1 MLGAAGDDGTD
12 HMAKQARSLTRKVV
26 VITGGARG
34 IGAATASA
42 LIAAGARVAIGDLDE
57 DLTRRAAKDLGGDTL
72 GLRLDVT
79 DHDGFTAFLD
89 AVEREL
95 GPIDVLINNAG
106 IMPLALLDDEPD
118 ATTAKLIAIN
128 LAAVIHGTR
137 EAMRRM
143 KPRHRGHIVNIAS
156 VAGKVGAPGGAT
168 YCATKHG
175 VVGLSEAVHYELR
188 GTGVDISCVMPTIVA
203 TELAAGLK
211 QTRLSSQVAPQ
222 DVANAIVETL
232 RRPRFEVFVPKYLG
246 PVNGLVRALP
256 RGVGE
261 WLLRV
266 TGSDQLLAS
275 AAHSADRA
283 EYERRAAAS
292 APGAER

>member
-1 MLGAAGDDGTD
+1 
-12 HMAKQARSLTRKVV
+12 MAKQARSLTGKVV

-57 DLTRRAAKDLGGDTL
+57 DFTRRAAKDLGAGTL

-79 DHDGFTAFLD
+79 DHEGFTAFLD
-89 AVEREL
+89 EVEREL

-106 IMPLALLDDEPD
+106 IMPLALLEEEAD
-118 ATTAKLIAIN
+118 ATTARQIAIN

-137 EAMRRM
+137 EGMRRM
-143 KPRHRGHIVNIAS
+143 KQRRSGHIVNVAS

-188 GTGVDISCVMPTIVA
+188 GTGVDISCVMPTIVR

-211 QTRLSSQVAPQ
+211 PTRLSSQVAPQ
-222 DVANAIVETL
+222 DVADAIVATL
-232 RRPRFEVFVPKYLG
+232 RRPRFDVFVPRYLG
-246 PVNGLVRALP
+246 TVNGLVRALP

-261 WLLRV
+261 WVLWV
-266 TGSDQLLAS
+266 SGSDQVLTS
-275 AAHSADRA
+275 ATHCADRA

-292 APGAER
+292 APGTRR

>member
-1 MLGAAGDDGTD
+1 
-12 HMAKQARSLTRKVV
+12 MAKQARSLTGRVV

-34 IGAATASA
+34 IGESTAAA
-42 LIAAGARVAIGDLDE
+42 LVAAGAHVAIGDLDE

-79 DHDGFTAFLD
+79 DHAGFTAFLD
-89 AVEREL
+89 EVEREL

-106 IMPLALLDDEPD
+106 IMPLALLDEESDE
-118 ATTAKLIAIN
+118 TTARQIAIN

-137 EAMRRM
+137 EAIRRM
-143 KPRHRGHIVNIAS
+143 KPRRHGHIVNIAS
-156 VAGKVGAPGGAT
+156 VAGKVGAAGGAT

-175 VVGLSEAVHYELR
+175 VVGLSEAVRFELR
-188 GTGVDISCVMPTIVA
+188 GTGVDISCVMPTIVR

-211 QTRLSSQVAPQ
+211 QTRLSSQVAPEA
-222 DVANAIVETL
+222 VATAILDAL
-232 RRPRFEVFVPKYLG
+232 RKPRFEVFVPRHLG
-246 PVNGLVRALP
+246 GVNKLVRVMP

-261 WLLRV
+261 WLLRRG
-266 TGSDQLLAS
+266 GSDQLLAS

-283 EYERRAAAS
+283 EYERRASAS
-292 APGAER
+292 APGAEHG